1 LPDSELTVI
10 DEPNSQE
17 RLADASRELT
27 TAQTLFQRL
36 NHELKRFDSDHSG
49 ELTNEE
55 AAERES
61 LLALRQEALS
71 DLKDKEAVQRFAHHE
86 SYAMSQGW
94 GRSSGKFFRGDKK
107 FENRG

>member
-1 LPDSELTVI
+1 MPI
-10 DEPNSQE
+10 DERTSVE

-27 TAQTLFQRL
+27 SAQTLFQKL
-36 NHELKRFDSDHSG
+36 NHQLKKFDSDHPCA
-49 ELTNEE
+49 LTAEE

-61 LLALRQEALS
+61 LLALQQEALN

-86 SYAMSQGW
+86 IYAMSQGW